1 MNRILYLVYLTILML
16 AILSCANTLSKSY
29 DEDNL
34 ESDLIKLISSNEV
47 NTSDTALMT
56 KYIEFTKFKDENLDG
71 KTYSYILDEG
81 KKLKQKASWDLN
93 SLKTILESSK
103 ERMNVQSAIIDLPTP
118 YFYNDTIKYFYVLL
132 LINGISNEDKVFAN
146 VIIQRLGSL
155 FPETIDLASA
165 LVLERKSFNPFG
177 AYYDDKVADKKI
189 MYFAFHGRKNNISFL
204 SPIEKELYR
213 RNGWKVVEIP

>member
-1 MNRILYLVYLTILML
+1 MNRILYLFYLTILVL

-47 NTSDTALMT
+47 NASDTALMT
-56 KYIEFTKFKDENLDG
+56 KYIAFTKFKDENLDG
-71 KTYSYILDEG
+71 KTYAYILDEG

-93 SLKTILESSK
+93 SLQTILESRK
-103 ERMNVQSAIIDLPTP
+103 ERMNIKSAIIDLPTP

-132 LINGISNEDKVFAN
+132 LINGISNEDKVFTN

-155 FPETIDLASA
+155 FPETIDMASA
-165 LVLERKSFNPFG
+165 LVLERKSFNPLG
-177 AYYDDKVADKKI
+177 AYYDDNVADKKI
-189 MYFAFHGRKNNISFL
+189 MYFAFHGRKNDISFL
-204 SPIEKELYR
+204 RPFEKELYR